1 MNDKTTSTQAD
12 PKSLTQSLGE
22 EFDSESFLNSLSGN
36 TEAKTKETQPPPD
49 DDEQVNENE
58 SQEEE
63 AEEEADEPEEQ
74 DETESDEEDVLSQI
88 DLDALDDKQKA
99 DLAIRLGSGAGKEL
113 SKLRRENREY
123 EEKLTALQS
132 KLEKQLGDIIPTN
145 NPYGQ
150 IKDVEKLEKAVESD
164 QKIKSYLFDL
174 LTNQDPV
181 YQNQDEVDEGLEPK
195 GQKGYT
201 INGQFYAK
209 ADVASELRQL
219 DSKLSKASEQRR
231 RLEKNSSLST
241 IKEEALEN
249 AHKYSWFSD
258 EESKQAKQYKEIMSD
273 ADVKLLDDLVP
284 SFAAKLPEIVAAYV
298 DKGNKTTKKLKLPLK
313 KPQPTGGTRSTGA
326 TGPDTRRNP
335 LRADAMKRI
344 NDGEYDPSDV
354 VRAFF

>member
-74 DETESDEEDVLSQI
+74 DETESEEEDVLSQI

-174 LTNQDPV
+174 LTNQEPDYQDPDL
-181 YQNQDEVDEGLEPK
+181 QEGP
-195 GQKGYT
+195 KGYT

-241 IKEEALEN
+241 IKQEALEN
-249 AHKYSWFSD
+249 AQKYSWFSD

-335 LRADAMKRI
+335 LRADAAKRI
-344 NDGEYDPSDV
+344 NDGEYEASDV
-354 VRAFF
+354 VKAFF